1 MSCFS
6 SCIFVAP
13 QAECHLLPSYSG
25 EGRHLH
31 SWYLQNWTPST
42 KQLKWINSPSSKR
55 KNMCFD
61 FGMNCP
67 FLRPK
72 QWRFQY
78 TSSCF
83 LKLVGFFFFS
93 WLYSIGQLK
102 SDMRVK
108 WGETERAWN
117 AANSLKSEPNL
128 GSLWRGHCLCTSN
141 TRSINKATREPPRFG
156 GTSKV
161 WNYLSR
167 ILARGCLILWFIMC
181 YVIKKI
187 ACLQS
192 VLLFVSIIVMR
203 NILWQNAQG
212 CLPDSSRCTYI
223 QISIFIRIWLIL
235 PPLYHFSSPR
245 PRTVFAMFRC
255 KAAFPSSFM

>member
-1 MSCFS
+1 
-6 SCIFVAP
+6 
-13 QAECHLLPSYSG
+13 
-25 EGRHLH
+25 
-31 SWYLQNWTPST
+31 
-42 KQLKWINSPSSKR
+42 
-55 KNMCFD
+55 
-61 FGMNCP
+61 
-67 FLRPK
+67 
-72 QWRFQY
+72 
-78 TSSCF
+78 
-83 LKLVGFFFFS
+83 
-93 WLYSIGQLK
+93 
-102 SDMRVK
+102 MRVK

-156 GTSKV
+156 GTPKV

-223 QISIFIRIWLIL
+223 QISTTSLPQGPEQCLQCLDARQLFLPLLCKQSLCAKCELQSVGFPWLAAEWSACWELVTFHVIRVWL
-235 PPLYHFSSPR
+235 PM
-245 PRTVFAMFRC
+245 VW
-255 KAAFPSSFM
+255 